1 MVRAVRQQQPDAV
14 FHLGDCER
22 DTQRL
27 EKEFPDLPLYRVC
40 GNCDREPVNPEV
52 LQCTLD
58 GVKFFCTHGDRY
70 GVKYTLDALLNAA
83 YFAGAD
89 IVLFGHTHRAL
100 SETMQGL
107 YVVNPGTAGVH
118 LRPHRDTRRRDPQR
132 RHPCHSGS
140 INHAPPACRRGRMR
154 FLMSTFR
161 ETSHRAYGC
170 CRRS

>member
-70 GVKYTLDALLNAA
+70 GVKYTLDALLNEEA
-83 YFAGAD
+83 
-89 IVLFGHTHRAL
+89 IVEMYL
-100 SETMQGL
+100 
-107 YVVNPGTAGVH
+107 AGVSPQEDRE
-118 LRPHRDTRRRDPQR
+118 RPRAPLGAPVSSGTVSNLNERDFA
-132 RHPCHSGS
+132 S
-140 INHAPPACRRGRMR
+140 IGA
-154 FLMSTFR
+154 
-161 ETSHRAYGC
+161 
-170 CRRS
+170 

>member
-1 MVRAVRQQQPDAV
+1 MVRAIRQQQPDAV

-58 GVKFFCTHGDRY
+58 GVKFFLTHGHRY
-70 GVKYTLDALLNAA
+70 SVKYTLDALLNAA

-89 IVLFGHTHRAL
+89 MVLFGHTHRAM

-107 YVVNPGTAGVH
+107 YVVNPGTAGV
-118 LRPHRDTRRRDPQR
+118 
-132 RHPCHSGS
+132 G
-140 INHAPPACRRGRMR
+140 PAC
-154 FLMSTFR
+154 TYACI
-161 ETSHRAYGC
+161 ETEDSAVRTVGIPAIPET
-170 CRRS
+170 

>member
-100 SETMQGL
+100 SETIQGL
-107 YVVNPGTAGVH
+107 YVVNPGRRRDVH
-118 LRPHRDTRRRDPQR
+118 LRLHRDARRRDPQR
-132 RHPCHSGS
+132 RHPRHSGS
-140 INHAPPACRRGRMR
+140 INHAPPACRRGRMN
-154 FLMSTFR
+154 
-161 ETSHRAYGC
+161 SHVYFSRNVT
-170 CRRS
+170 

>member
-89 IVLFGHTHRAL
+89 IVLFATR
-100 SETMQGL
+100 
-107 YVVNPGTAGVH
+107 TARSARRCRGSMSSTPARRRRRDVH
-118 LRPHRDTRRRDPQR
+118 LRLHRDARRRDPQR
-132 RHPCHSGS
+132 WHPRHP
-140 INHAPPACRRGRMR
+140 RGMKMLPRPCEGA
-154 FLMSTFR
+154 F
-161 ETSHRAYGC
+161 C
-170 CRRS
+170 CFVYFSRNVT

>member
-1 MVRAVRQQQPDAV
+1 MVRAIRQQQPDAV

-52 LQCTLD
+52 LQLTLD
-58 GVKFFCTHGDRY
+58 GVKFFLTHGHRY
-70 GVKYTLDALLNAA
+70 SVKSTLDALLNAA

-89 IVLFGHTHRAL
+89 MVRFGHTHRAV

-107 YVVNPGTAGVH
+107 YVVNPGTAGVGA
-118 LRPHRDTRRRDPQR
+118 LCTYACIETENGAIRTV
-132 RHPCHSGS
+132 G
-140 INHAPPACRRGRMR
+140 IHAIPEA
-154 FLMSTFR
+154 
-161 ETSHRAYGC
+161 
-170 CRRS
+170 

>member
-58 GVKFFCTHGDRY
+58 GVK
-70 GVKYTLDALLNAA
+70 YTLDALLNAA

-107 YVVNPGTAGVH
+107 YVVNPGTAGVGAMCTYACIET
-118 LRPHRDTRRRDPQR
+118 RDGAIR
-132 RHPCHSGS
+132 SAG
-140 INHAPPACRRGRMR
+140 IHAIPEA
-154 FLMSTFR
+154 
-161 ETSHRAYGC
+161 
-170 CRRS
+170 

>member
-52 LQCTLD
+52 LQPTLD
-58 GVKFFCTHGDRY
+58 GVKFFLTHGHRY
-70 GVKYTLDALLNAA
+70 SVKYTLDALLNAG

-89 IVLFGHTHRAL
+89 IVLFGHTHRAVN
-100 SETMQGL
+100 ETMQGL
-107 YVVNPGTAGVH
+107 YVVNPGTAGVGAACTYACIETENGAI
-118 LRPHRDTRRRDPQR
+118 RTV
-132 RHPCHSGS
+132 G
-140 INHAPPACRRGRMR
+140 IHAIPEA
-154 FLMSTFR
+154 
-161 ETSHRAYGC
+161 
-170 CRRS
+170 

>member
-40 GNCDREPVNPEV
+40 GNCDREPVYPEV

-100 SETMQGL
+100 SEMMQGL
-107 YVVNPGTAGVH
+107 YVVNPGTAGVGAMC
-118 LRPHRDTRRRDPQR
+118 TYACIETRDPQR

-140 INHAPPACRRGRMR
+140 INHAPPACRRGRMN
-154 FLMSTFR
+154 
-161 ETSHRAYGC
+161 SHVYFSRNVT
-170 CRRS
+170 

>member
-1 MVRAVRQQQPDAV
+1 MVRAIRQQQPDAV

-107 YVVNPGTAGVH
+107 YVVNPGGRRRDVH
-118 LRPHRDTRRRDPQR
+118 LRLHRDARRRDPQR
-132 RHPCHSGS
+132 WHPRHP
-140 INHAPPACRRGRMR
+140 RGMKMLPRPCEGA
-154 FLMSTFR
+154 F
-161 ETSHRAYGC
+161 C
-170 CRRS
+170 CFVYFSRNVT

>member
-52 LQCTLD
+52 LQLTLD
-58 GVKFFCTHGDRY
+58 GVKFFLTHGHRY
-70 GVKYTLDALLNAA
+70 SVKYTLDALLNAA
-83 YFAGAD
+83 YFVGAD
-89 IVLFGHTHRAL
+89 MVLLGHTHHAM

-107 YVVNPGTAGVH
+107 YVVNPGTAGV
-118 LRPHRDTRRRDPQR
+118 
-132 RHPCHSGS
+132 G
-140 INHAPPACRRGRMR
+140 PAC
-154 FLMSTFR
+154 TYACI
-161 ETSHRAYGC
+161 ETEDGAV
-170 CRRS
+170 RSVGIHAIPET